1 MKEFSSRAALLL
13 ALFVAVCVTVS
24 AQAAETD
31 SHILSKDIVA
41 LQNQNGVGVGYAS
54 VLYDSTSGLP
64 TSEANDIIQSQD
76 GFIWIGSYG
85 GLIRYD
91 SNTFHRYEGVTSVKC
106 LFEDSQQRLW
116 GGTNDHGLF
125 MLEDEVF
132 TLYDR
137 AEGLR
142 SSFVQAI
149 AESPDG
155 DIFIGTTM
163 GVDYIDAD
171 GTVRHVDDD
180 RLNMEYI
187 VDLLSGADGVL
198 YGSTNTGSFF
208 SIRDRQLLAVYDSY
222 KLGFE
227 NAVNAIC
234 PDLNKPGFVYLG
246 THGSEILY
254 GDMSDGWTETAS
266 ISVAPL
272 QTVHAMK
279 MSDGNVWICAENGI
293 GFLDAQHRFTQIQNL
308 PMKTQIHRMMIDY
321 QGNLWFASTRQGVM
335 KIVENRFTDLFM
347 AAGIDPA
354 VVNSTCMYQGALY
367 IGTDSG
373 LLILNDRYETIE
385 NSLTEAARGCRIR
398 SIRKDSHNILW
409 LGTTSAKGLIRY
421 DGATDTVSNYTEAD
435 GLPSNR
441 ARVMLEL
448 SGGGLAVATNAG
460 VSILENGEVSSLYA
474 SAQGLNNLEI
484 LCLEEGADG
493 KLYMGSDGDGIYV
506 ADTCHSQGV
515 TRLGL
520 DNGLESEVILRIKKD
535 PADPELFW
543 IVTSNSIAYMRD
555 EQITTLQHF
564 PYSNNFDLYFT
575 ANDMVWILSS
585 NGIYVLQ
592 RWELLADPQSMNYTL
607 FDTACGLPSVATA
620 NSYSYLTEDGVLYIA
635 GSKGVSAVN
644 INETVDDSDTIRMS
658 IPYLMAD
665 DRYIPLHGQRKI
677 HIPPDCKRLVIFPFI
692 FAYSLNNPHVGFRLD
707 GFDDTTIIMTK
718 RELAPVGYTNLDG
731 GTYRFHLSIF
741 QESNNQTAQSMT
753 VTIIKDKA
761 LYEQNWFRAL
771 CVLGL
776 MFLVSAAVTLYFHQK
791 TVKLTREKE
800 KIKELVREMT
810 VVFAKCIDMKD
821 HYTNGHSARVAKYSV
836 MLARQMGKS
845 KEEVDDIRNIAL
857 LHDIGKIS
865 IPDNILNK
873 PGRLTDEEFS
883 VMRSHSQ
890 RGYDILREI
899 TIAPDLAIGAGFH
912 HERLDGRGYPRGLKG
927 TEIPEIARI
936 IAVAD
941 TFDAMYSTRPY
952 RKKMRL
958 RDVVAE
964 IQKAA
969 GTQLSPE
976 VVQAFMELVES
987 GAFGKLEPPDET

>member
-1 MKEFSSRAALLL
+1 MKNLSSRAALLITL
-13 ALFVAVCVTVS
+13 SIACCLTTS
-24 AQAAETD
+24 ARAAD
-31 SHILSKDIVA
+31 RHMLSKDIVSM
-41 LQNQNGVGVGYAS
+41 QNQNGVGVGYAS
-54 VLYDSTSGLP
+54 VLYDSTNGLP

-106 LFEDSQQRLW
+106 LFEDSKQRLW
-116 GGTNDHGLF
+116 IGTNDHGLF
-125 MLEDEVF
+125 TLENEAF
-132 TLYDR
+132 TPYGR

-149 AESPDG
+149 TEDPDG
-155 DIFIGTTM
+155 NIFIGTTM
-163 GVDYIDAD
+163 GVDYIDAAD
-171 GTVRHVDDD
+171 KVCHVDDS
-180 RLNMEYI
+180 RLNTEY
-187 VDLLSGADGVL
+187 VADLLPGADGVL

-208 SIRDRQLLAVYDSY
+208 SIRDRQVSAFYDSDD
-222 KLGFE
+222 LGFE
-227 NAVNAIC
+227 NAVNSIC
-234 PDLNKPGFVYLG
+234 PDSRTPGFVYLG

-254 GDMSDGWTETAS
+254 GDMSGGWTAAAS
-266 ISVAPL
+266 ISIAPL
-272 QTVHAMK
+272 KTVHAMK
-279 MSDGNVWICAENGI
+279 MTDGNVWICAENGI
-293 GFLDAQHRFTQIQNL
+293 GFLDEQRRFTQIRNL
-308 PMKTQIHRMMIDY
+308 PMKTQIHRMMTDY

-335 KIVENRFTDLFM
+335 KIVENRFTDLFS
-347 AAGIDPA
+347 AAEIESA
-354 VVNSTCMYQGALY
+354 VVNSTCVYQGALY
-367 IGTDSG
+367 VGTDSG
-373 LLILNDRYETIE
+373 LLILNDRYEAIE
-385 NSLTEAARGCRIR
+385 NTLTEAARGCRVR
-398 SIRKDSHNILW
+398 SIRKDSHDILW

-421 DGATDTVSNYTEAD
+421 DGAADSVSNYTEAD

-448 SGGGLAVATNAG
+448 SDGRMAVATNAG
-460 VSILENGEVSSLYA
+460 VAILDNGEVSSLYA

-493 KLYMGSDGDGIYV
+493 TLYMGSDGDGIYV
-506 ADTCHSQGV
+506 ADPRNGGGV

-520 DNGLESEVILRIKKD
+520 DDGLESEVILRIKKD
-535 PADPELFW
+535 PAAPERLW
-543 IVTSNSIAYMRD
+543 IVTSNSIAWMQD
-555 EQITTLQHF
+555 GQITTLQHF

-575 ANDMVWILSS
+575 ANGMVWVLSS

-592 RWELLADPQSMNYTL
+592 RWELLADPQNIDYTL

-620 NSYSYLTEDGVLYIA
+620 NSYSYLTEDGTLYIA

-644 INETVDDSDTIRMS
+644 INASIDDGDTIQMA
-658 IPYLMAD
+658 IPYLTAD
-665 DRYIPLHGQRKI
+665 DRYIPLRGQRKI
-677 HIPPDCKRLVIFPFI
+677 HIPPDCKRLVIYPFI
-692 FAYSLNNPHVGFRLD
+692 FAYSLDNPHVGFWLD
-707 GFDDTTIIMTK
+707 GFDDATIVMTK

-741 QESNNQTAQSMT
+741 HEDSNQEAHSVT

-761 LYEQNWFRAL
+761 LYEQNWFRVL
-771 CVLGL
+771 CVLFL
-776 MFLVSAAVTLYFHQK
+776 MFLVFVAVTLYFRQK
-791 TVKLTREKE
+791 TLKLTREKE

-810 VVFAKCIDMKD
+810 IVFAKCIDMKD
-821 HYTNGHSARVAKYSV
+821 HYTNGHSARVARYSV
-836 MLARQMGKS
+836 MLARRLGKS
-845 KEEVDDIRNIAL
+845 GEEVDEIRNIAL

-890 RGYDILREI
+890 RGYDILKEI
-899 TIAPDLAIGAGFH
+899 TIAPGLAIGAGFH
-912 HERLDGRGYPRGLKG
+912 HERPDGRGYPRGLKG
-927 TEIPEIARI
+927 DEIPEVARI

-958 RDVVAE
+958 RDVVEE
-964 IQKAA
+964 IRKAA